1 MRHPPRLVRDDD
13 PPPRGTDLYTLLGCA
28 VLLAGVVL
36 VLCALVSIR
45 EALR

>member
-1 MRHPPRLVRDDD
+1 MKHPPRLVRDDD

>member
-1 MRHPPRLVRDDD
+1 MKHLPRLVRDDD

-36 VLCALVSIR
+36 ILCALVSIL

>member
-36 VLCALVSIR
+36 VLCALVSIF
-45 EALR
+45 EACR

>member
-36 VLCALVSIR
+36 VLCALVSIL